1 LQKANHHEMSRKKK
15 MQRTKR
21 RAPRPESGAPVRD
34 ELNKASRALLGEDS
48 GARAMRPAPE
58 DASVQDPLGD
68 WPED

>member
-1 LQKANHHEMSRKKK
+1 